1 MKKYLSLLLCAA
13 LFSACTKDVDEPQA
27 LSPEQEVAYSK
38 IINSPEASSEGL
50 LVVKVSPEAV
60 AQIEAGVTRS
70 GGTRSGI
77 ESMDQRL
84 EAAGVTRFGR
94 VFPADGE
101 YEQQQREHGLHLW
114 YYLEFDNRTD
124 KVAVAH
130 ELSMD
135 SHITRVEYQS
145 EIELID
151 GGQDESVTFGFD
163 GATRVSSMPVNDPL
177 LPQQWHYH
185 NDGTVPL
192 VAEAGAD
199 VNLFDAWKYCMGE
212 SGGTDIVVAVIDQ
225 PVQYNHPDLAANMW
239 TNPNPDEVAKGLEH
253 GANFAYDD
261 ANDRDGR
268 GALPLVWGRSNVYDQ
283 QGNLQYYEFF
293 DHGTHVAGTIA
304 AVNNNGLGIS
314 GIAGGRDA
322 NGGNVKIMSCQW
334 KTPVTRPNQS
344 GSNSLSTARAF
355 VWAANRGAAI
365 ASNSWGYTS
374 TVTTEQFNSTAVR
387 EAIDY
392 FISTG
397 GKNSPLDGGLV
408 IFAAGNDGDTHRGKE
423 LCYPAAY
430 PKVLAVSA
438 IAPDFRPSWYTDYGS
453 WVDIAA
459 PGGDELC
466 SRKDNKQDIMN
477 GMVLSTILDPDTA
490 GDVIGL
496 KQDRSSGY
504 GWQQGTSMACP
515 HVSGVAALGLAY
527 ASKLG
532 KRFTLDEYRSL
543 LVCSTNNIDSYMTG
557 GRPELPSTNFAD
569 YLRKMGSGCI
579 DAMQLLAN
587 IDGTPVIVLKADGEK
602 KKVDVGKVMGG
613 LEARTCTVEVS
624 ADAKAR
630 LGLTFNTKTAPQG
643 QWNVTCTKSGSALV
657 TVSVNAGD
665 LTASRQI
672 LLVAKSSVT
681 QNGGWL

>member
-13 LFSACTKDVDEPQA
+13 LFSACTKDVDEPQTP
-27 LSPEQEVAYSK
+27 SPEQEAAYAK
-38 IINSPEASSEGL
+38 IINSPEGSSEGI

-60 AQIEAGVTRS
+60 AQIEEGVTRS

-77 ESMDQRL
+77 GSVDQRL
-84 EAAGVTRFGR
+84 DLAGVTRFGR
-94 VFPADGE
+94 VFPVDAE
-101 YEQQQREHGLHLW
+101 YEQQQREFGLHLW

-124 KVAVAH
+124 KVAVAR
-130 ELSMD
+130 ELSCD
-135 SHITRVEYQS
+135 AHIARVEYQS

-151 GGQDESVTFGFD
+151 GEQGGGVTFGFD
-163 GATRVSSMPVNDPL
+163 GATRASSMPANDPL
-177 LPQQWHYH
+177 LSQQWHYH

-192 VAEAGAD
+192 VATAGAD

-212 SGGTDIVVAVIDQ
+212 SDGTDIVIAVIDQ
-225 PVQYNHPDLAANMW
+225 PVQYNHPDLAVNMW
-239 TNPNPDEVAKGLEH
+239 TNPNQDEVAKGLEH

-261 ANDRDGR
+261 ANDRDGS
-268 GALPLVWGRSNVYDQ
+268 GAQPLVWGRSNVYDK
-283 QGNLQYYEFF
+283 QGNFQYYEFF

-304 AVNNNGLGIS
+304 AVNNNGIGVS

-334 KTPVTRPNQS
+334 KVPVTRPNQS
-344 GSNSLSTARAF
+344 GSNSLGTARAF

-392 FISTG
+392 FIRYG
-397 GKNSPLDGGLV
+397 GKNSPLNGGLV
-408 IFAAGNDGDTHRGKE
+408 IFAAGNDGETHRGKE

-430 PKVLAVSA
+430 PKVLAVGS
-438 IAPDFRPSWYTDYGS
+438 IAPDFRPAWYTDYGS
-453 WVDIAA
+453 WVDVSA
-459 PGGDELC
+459 PGGDNMC
-466 SRKDNKQDIMN
+466 STIVNNQYGSN
-477 GMVLSTILDPDTA
+477 GMVLSTVLDPDTA

-496 KQDRSSGY
+496 KQDRDSGY

-515 HVSGVAALGLAY
+515 HVSGIAALGLAY

-532 KRFTLDEYRSL
+532 KKFTVDEYRNL

-557 GRPELPSTNFAD
+557 TRPGLSTDFAD
-569 YLRKMGSGCI
+569 YFRKMGAGCI

-587 IDGTPVIVLKADGEK
+587 IDGTPVIILEANGQAS
-602 KKVDVGKVMGG
+602 KVNVGKVLGG
-613 LEARTCTVEVS
+613 AGVRTCMVDVP
-624 ADAKAR
+624 ADVKTR
-630 LGLTFNTKTAPQG
+630 LGLTFDTKNAPQG
-643 QWNVTCTKSGSALV
+643 QWNVSCAKSGSALV
-657 TVSVNAGD
+657 TVSSTASD
-665 LTASRQI
+665 LTVSRQV